1 MKCPL
6 PQQSKAPYW
15 IYIHKAVKLM
25 WTHMKLHKAP
35 RIRALRALWLLFTNR
50 VRVHPSLWPLPINRP
65 KKTKN
70 ENRPATHLA
79 FSASLPRPFRPPLPR
94 PRRAQMWRPVLP
106 PATRGDS
113 LPLPL
118 LQLRRTRI
126 PRPSPAAAARADR
139 RRRAG
144 DNDDAWG
151 AGRPGAEASSTVRP
165 YLHLR
170 RYQVRTVDDAQVPR
184 GEQE

>member
-1 MKCPL
+1 LVTVHQSYAATWTRACVVLDLVSLRL
-6 PQQSKAPYW
+6 PKTVQ
-15 IYIHKAVKLM
+15 
-25 WTHMKLHKAP
+25 
-35 RIRALRALWLLFTNR
+35 RA
-50 VRVHPSLWPLPINRP
+50 
-65 KKTKN
+65 
-70 ENRPATHLA
+70 ATHLA

-94 PRRAQMWRPVLP
+94 PQRAQMWRPALP

-126 PRPSPAAAARADR
+126 PRPSPAAAVRADL

-151 AGRPGAEASSTVRP
+151 VGRPGAEAPSTVRP

-170 RYQVRTVDDAQVPR
+170 RYQVPTVDDAQVPR
-184 GEQE
+184 GEQEWRTAVSPRCSSFLCLFSNFALPL